1 LAVDW
6 GAAVGSEA
14 NELASPAH
22 TDLEA
27 GTATPLLQALVA
39 VADGPAFV
47 KDAGGRYLIANE
59 AFARLLGCPNAEAL
73 IGRRDEDLLPAS
85 TAAEIRASDQA
96 AIDAGVTLSVEIKID
111 GQTFLCRR
119 AAWRDADGRVIAI
132 IGIGRDPAQSHSALL
147 KEREDLLALAQE
159 AGRLGIF
166 EWEVASGMVRLSPIF
181 LSLYGITEFDGRYET
196 WHACIF
202 REDQVRVADL
212 TENAF
217 ATQAREL
224 NAEFRITRPND
235 GALKWIEARGI
246 IFYDA
251 YRHPVRV
258 VGVNVDVTDRKRA
271 IMRLRAFT
279 ETLEESIRERTREL
293 EAEYAAHQK
302 AEESLRQA
310 HKMEA
315 VGQLTGGVAHDFN
328 NLLTVVLGGLE
339 MIGRQIP
346 HLPESPAT
354 ARIIRAR
361 DMALQGVQRAVT
373 LTTRL
378 LAFSRQQPL
387 VPTAIDANRLVAG
400 ICELLRRT
408 LGESISLETVL
419 TGGLWPTFAD
429 ANQLENAILNLA
441 LNARDAMPIGG
452 KMTIETANCYLDE
465 AYVRGLAEPVA
476 RGQYVMIAVADTGMG
491 MDQATLEKAFEP
503 FFTTKEV
510 GKGTGLGL
518 SQVYGFVR
526 QSAGHVKI
534 YSEIDEGTTV
544 KIYLP
549 RHVGAAERTG
559 ADDFPDT
566 ARAIGRETI
575 LVAEDDDALRTYTTD
590 ILRELGYRVLEAANG
605 AEALEILERD
615 DEVDLL
621 FSDVVMPGGING
633 RELAEQAIR
642 KRPALRVLF
651 TTGYTRNAIVH
662 HGRLDPGIHLISKPF
677 SFQELAAKV
686 RARLDSAERP
696 Y

>member
-1 LAVDW
+1 MA
-6 GAAVGSEA
+6 
-14 NELASPAH
+14 
-22 TDLEA
+22 
-27 GTATPLLQALVA
+27 LLRAIIA
-39 VADGPAFV
+39 VADAPAFV
-47 KDAGGRYLIANE
+47 KDPGGHYLIANE
-59 AFARLLGCPNAEAL
+59 AFAHLLGCPNVDVL
-73 IGRRDEDLLPAS
+73 IGRRAEDLLAAP
-85 TAAEIRASDQA
+85 TAAEIRANDHA
-96 AIDAGVTLSVEIKID
+96 VIDAGIVLPVELKVN
-111 GQTFLCRR
+111 GRTFLYRK
-119 AAWRDADGRVIAI
+119 AAWRDAAGQVIGI
-132 IGIGRDPAQSHSALL
+132 VGIGRDPAASHSALL
-147 KEREDLLALAQE
+147 QEREDLLALAEE
-159 AGRLGIF
+159 AGQLGMF
-166 EWEVASGMVRLSPIF
+166 EWQVASGIMRLSQKL
-181 LSLYGITEFDGRYET
+181 LSLYGLAEFDGRYET
-196 WHACIF
+196 WHARIF
-202 REDQVRVADL
+202 RDDQVRIADL
-212 TENAF
+212 VEKTF
-217 ATQAREL
+217 ASQAREL
-224 NAEFRITRPND
+224 NAEFRITRAND
-235 GALKWIEARGI
+235 GALTWIEARSI

-251 YRHPVRV
+251 YRRPLRV
-258 VGVNVDVTDRKRA
+258 VGVNVDVTERKRA

-279 ETLEESIRERTREL
+279 ETLEESIRERTGEL
-293 EAEYAAHQK
+293 EAEYAARQK

-310 HKMEA
+310 YKMEA

-339 MIGRQIP
+339 TIGRQIP

-354 ARIIRAR
+354 ARISRAR

-387 VPTAIDANRLVAG
+387 VPSAIDANKLVAG

-408 LGESISLETVL
+408 LGESIALETVL
-419 TGGLWPTFAD
+419 AGGLWAAFAD
-429 ANQLENAILNLA
+429 ANQLENALLNLA
-441 LNARDAMPIGG
+441 LNARDAMPNGG

-465 AYVRGLAEPVA
+465 AYVRGIAEPVT

-534 YSEIDEGTTV
+534 YSEIGEGTTV

-549 RHVGAAERTG
+549 RHVGAAERAQ
-559 ADDFPDT
+559 ADNLPDA

-615 DEVDLL
+615 DAVDLL

-633 RELAEQAIR
+633 RELAEKAIGM
-642 KRPALRVLF
+642 RPALKVLF

-686 RARLDSAERP
+686 RARLDSAEWP